1 MVYTGG
7 LLFILQ
13 DPALKHLLP
22 DTDLGGF
29 PRANSKLS
37 FVQSLIENSKKPGLR
52 GTSEIMH
59 LASPHG
65 TRDVKAEAQRE
76 KGTKEIIKDH
86 NFARKG
92 VLHVI

>member
-1 MVYTGG
+1 
-7 LLFILQ
+7 
-13 DPALKHLLP
+13 
-22 DTDLGGF
+22 
-29 PRANSKLS
+29 
-37 FVQSLIENSKKPGLR
+37 
-52 GTSEIMH
+52 MH